1 MASPFMDGYIQILD
15 NNGDPASGAKLNF
28 YQSGTTTRKDTFS
41 DEALTS
47 ANANPVVCDSNG
59 RPGPIY
65 LETGNGGYSVV
76 ITDSADNTLETID
89 PVGQQVD
96 NDDLTAATG
105 FYRKLFNDTNGPFLQ
120 LGNMR
125 IWYDATNDRVRYKV
139 GSDPGSETDGTS
151 IGATFDDAFSES
163 GLLDLGGFKI
173 WRQADG
179 QWRSKNG
186 TPSSA
191 DDGALLSNLFSG
203 DFGDGD
209 DNLIRM
215 DRSGTI
221 YRLWVDTDGDPR
233 IIAGTPASDTD
244 GKKIG
249 SQATIQTGDLLD
261 TTSGTSVNTSDL
273 GVSTPQRITLA
284 FDQVSLD
291 GTDNLLVQ
299 IGPSG
304 GVETSG
310 YTSDGASIASGTD
323 TVVNSTSG
331 FIISIGV
338 AAREFTGIAT
348 LVNVT
353 GNVWNFAY
361 SGRTS
366 SGIAATGGG
375 RKELAG
381 SLTQVTVTPTG
392 ADNFDGGQIRVLG
405 EE

>member
-15 NNGDPASGAKLNF
+15 NNGDPVSGAKLNF
-28 YQSGTTTRKDTFS
+28 YRSQTTTRKDTFS

-65 LETGNGGYSVV
+65 LETGNDGYKVV
-76 ITDSADNTLETID
+76 ITDASDNTLETID
-89 PVGQQVD
+89 PAAQQLD
-96 NDDLTAATG
+96 RDDLTDSGG
-105 FYRKLFNDTNGPFLQ
+105 FYRKLFNDTNGPLFQ

-179 QWRSKNG
+179 QWRAKNG

-215 DRSGTI
+215 ERSGTV
-221 YRLWVDTDGDPR
+221 YKFWVDTDGDLR
-233 IIAGTPASDTD
+233 IKSGTPASDTD
-244 GKKIG
+244 GKKVG
-249 SQATIQTGDLLD
+249 EASGLQQGDLLD
-261 TTSGTSVNTSDL
+261 TSSGTSANTSSL
-273 GVSTPQRITLA
+273 GNSSPSVIHLA

-291 GTDNLLVQ
+291 GTGNLLVQ
-299 IGPSG
+299 IGDSG
-304 GVETSG
+304 GIETTG
-310 YTSDGASIASGTD
+310 YESDGASIANGGN
-323 TVVNSTSG
+323 TVTNSTSG
-331 FIISIGV
+331 FLISMGA
-338 AAREFTGIAT
+338 AARTFTGNGK

-353 GNVWNFAY
+353 GNVWSFNY
-361 SGRTS
+361 SGRS
-366 SGIAATGGG
+366 ASGVACAGGG
-375 RKELAG
+375 RKEL
-381 SLTQVTVTPTG
+381 SDTLTQITVTRDNS
-392 ADNFDGGQIRVLG
+392 DNFDGGQVRVFS
-405 EE
+405 E